1 MSPLWAG
8 SLDPGGP
15 ADVHCG
21 SGSWGGGCLSLAA
34 YVPRMGPT
42 LRAAARADLAHL
54 RVHRTRV
61 DAGIRAA
68 RAEPRIEIAGG
79 FGDELLPAGG
89 IPEPVRRSPVLRPAD
104 PPLAR
109 LHRQPTTPGLH

>member
-1 MSPLWAG
+1 MSLIRAG
-8 SLDPGGP
+8 SLDPRGP

-34 YVPRMGPT
+34 YVTRMGPT

-68 RAEPRIEIAGG
+68 RAEPRIEKAGG
-79 FGDELLPAGG
+79 FGDGLLPAGG
-89 IPEPVRRSPVLRPAD
+89 NAEPIRRALGLCAAD
-104 PPLAR
+104 PPVAR
-109 LHRQPTTPGLH
+109 LHVRPA

>member
-1 MSPLWAG
+1 MSLIRAG
-8 SLDPGGP
+8 SLDPRGP

-34 YVPRMGPT
+34 YVTRMGPT

-89 IPEPVRRSPVLRPAD
+89 IAEPVPRA
-104 PPLAR
+104 LAR
-109 LHRQPTTPGLH
+109 APATPPRARPHRH